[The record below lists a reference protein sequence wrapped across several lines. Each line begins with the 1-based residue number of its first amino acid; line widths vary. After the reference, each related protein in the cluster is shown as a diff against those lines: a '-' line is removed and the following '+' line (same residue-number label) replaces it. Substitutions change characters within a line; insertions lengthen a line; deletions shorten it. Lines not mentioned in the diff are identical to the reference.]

1 MEAGVFMPTADP
13 VPHEK
18 TDLSARSPALAK
30 INKFLTTPQY
40 IALVMILTLLSNV
53 LALEVAVYSIF
64 VLTAVYI
71 CLFGADLLPLMP
83 IFLGCYF
90 APSVVN
96 NPGRSEDTVFSGGAG
111 IYLGVLGALLF
122 AACLYR
128 VIRDRKRYAAQKYPL
143 LWGMVILSIAY
154 LLGGIGSLGYRQVAP
169 RNLLFAF
176 LQGAAIWAPYL
187 LFGGGVDWKHVRK
200 DYFAWTGF
208 FAGGVLLCQLGW
220 IYLSNDIIVDGVIH
234 RYQIYTGW
242 GIHNNLGG
250 MLVMM
255 IPFAFYLSTK
265 YRKGW
270 LGTVGGS
277 AFLVGVIMSC
287 SRNAMLTGSAIYLMC
302 LILMLY
308 YASNRR
314 ANTIAALVCIFAVM
328 TAVILFS
335 QQLLRLFSDL
345 LAMGFDPNSRDSIY
359 DRGVKLFCKY
369 PIFGGSFF
377 STEYQAWGWSTTES
391 FTGFF
396 PPRWH
401 NTFVQMLASCGIVG
415 MLAYLLHRAQ
425 SFCLIL
431 KKRNREKNF
440 IGLSILALLI
450 CSLFDCHF
458 FNLGPTIF
466 YSMALVFA
474 EKCHEA

>member
-1 MEAGVFMPTADP
+1 MPTADP
-13 VPHEK
+13 VPQKK
-18 TDLSARSPALAK
+18 TELSARTPAIAK
-30 INKFLTTPQY
+30 INEFLTTPQY
-40 IALVMILTLLSNV
+40 VAFVMILTLLSNT
-53 LALEVAVYSIF
+53 LSLELAVYSIF
-64 VLTAVYI
+64 IFIAIYI
-71 CLFGADLLPLMP
+71 CLLGRDLLPLMP

-90 APSVVN
+90 APSVAN
-96 NPGRSEDTVFSGGAG
+96 NPGRSEETVFSGGAG
-111 IYLGVLGALLF
+111 IYLGILGALLF

-128 VIRDRKRYAAQKYPL
+128 VIRDRKRYAAQKYPMLPGIAL
-143 LWGMVILSIAY
+143 LSLAY
-154 LLGGIGSLGYRQVAP
+154 LLGGIGSLNYAQVAP

-200 DYFAWTGF
+200 DYFAWVGF
-208 FAGGVLLCQLGW
+208 FGGGVLLCQLIW
-220 IYLSNDIIVDGVIH
+220 IYLTRDIIVDGVIH
-234 RYQIYTGW
+234 RSEIFTGW

-250 MLVMM
+250 MLAMM

-265 YRKGW
+265 YHKGW

-277 AFLVGVIMSC
+277 AFLIGVIMSC
-287 SRNAMLTGSAIYLMC
+287 SRNATLTGCAIYLMC

-308 YASNRR
+308 YANNRR
-314 ANTIAALVCIFAVM
+314 GNTIAALICISAVSVI
-328 TAVILFS
+328 VILFS
-335 QQLLRLFSDL
+335 QQLLRLFSDIL
-345 LAMGFDPNSRDSIY
+345 SLGFDPNSRDGIY
-359 DRGVKLFCKY
+359 AQGMKLFMKY

-377 STEYQAWGWSTTES
+377 STEYQSWSWSVTES

-401 NTFVQMLASCGIVG
+401 NTFVQMLASCGSVG
-415 MLAYLLHRAQ
+415 MIAYLLHRVQ

-431 KKRNREKNF
+431 RNHSKEKNF
-440 IGLSILALLI
+440 IGCAIAALLI